1 MRTPQELAILIHRE
15 MGQGSLHI
23 NTWDNQLA
31 ALLAAWRDECD
42 VGGISPALSKAFD
55 ERDRL
60 REENEALRAI
70 ISESAPVAWVGR
82 DDIESARAWEIK
94 ATALLRAKGE
104 TK

>member
-1 MRTPQELAILIHRE
+1 MMTPEEIARE
-15 MGQGSLHI
+15 IEHI
-23 NTWDNQLA
+23 SWQAGVVVDYDPKIA